1 MLSNKKIDL
10 TKLEIS
16 LAAIL
21 DFFQRGLGQN
31 FKFLLSMC
39 IVKLNLE
46 MMFDN
51 FFSNKKVNSTIEE
64 HWEISPVAIMD
75 FSRGVWVKISNSF

>member
-1 MLSNKKIDL
+1 
-10 TKLEIS
+10 
-16 LAAIL
+16 
-21 DFFQRGLGQN
+21 
-31 FKFLLSMC
+31 MC